1 MGLRGLKGQNATSL
15 RGQKVLCGGR
25 QLWMVMVE
33 SSEITQTLKIDG
45 LQAEGTNLTR
55 RLNQQG
61 QMEREEHW

>member
-1 MGLRGLKGQNATSL
+1 
-15 RGQKVLCGGR
+15 
-25 QLWMVMVE
+25 MVMVE